1 MNPALLLLLAG
12 LGAQPSP
19 KPRLVCVITV
29 DQLRPDYLDRYRE
42 QLNGGLALLLKRGA
56 SFTDAYQDHAVTE
69 TAPGHSTILSGRWPA
84 HTGIIRNTAGVPD
97 STAPLVGS
105 PGPGASPVRFRGTAL
120 FDWLQAAEPGAR
132 ALSVSGKDR
141 GAILPLGR
149 AKAQVYW
156 YSYGAF
162 TTSHYYADSLPTW
175 LQTFNAQRVPFKAA
189 GKAWTLLLPERAYH
203 EPDSVSYEN
212 SGHDFTFP
220 HRLPTDS
227 NRAALAFLATPG
239 MDSLTLALALE
250 GMRALQLGGRGTTD
264 LLAVSLSATDY
275 IGHAY
280 GPDSREMHDQVIRL
294 DRSLGWFLQQLFVRY
309 GSGNVDVVLTA
320 DHGITPFPER
330 SRALGHPGAQRVV
343 PDSVIRG
350 VNAALDARVG
360 GADWFGF
367 ESGMLLLPDRS
378 KLAALGVDVDSVV
391 TAVAARLGA
400 LPGVTRVDRPGDL
413 ARADTTA
420 AVVRRWVH
428 SLPSDASVELVVT
441 LQPYCIWSYPN
452 LAIATHGQ
460 PNDFDA
466 HVPLVFWGPG
476 FRRGVY
482 PGRVNTV
489 DIAPTLARL
498 LGLTPSEPLDG
509 RVLTEAIASQD

>member
-1 MNPALLLLLAG
+1 MNPALLLFLAG

-84 HTGIIRNTAGVPD
+84 HTGIIRNSAGVPD

-227 NRAALAFLATPG
+227 DRAALALLATPG

-250 GMRALQLGGRGTTD
+250 RGRALQLSGLR
-264 LLAVSLSATDY
+264 ADY
-275 IGHAY
+275 
-280 GPDSREMHDQVIRL
+280 P
-294 DRSLGWFLQQLFVRY
+294 
-309 GSGNVDVVLTA
+309 
-320 DHGITPFPER
+320 
-330 SRALGHPGAQRVV
+330 PGAWPLPPALIQHHHR
-343 PDSVIRG
+343 R
-350 VNAALDARVG
+350 AA
-360 GADWFGF
+360 
-367 ESGMLLLPDRS
+367 
-378 KLAALGVDVDSVV
+378 
-391 TAVAARLGA
+391 
-400 LPGVTRVDRPGDL
+400 
-413 ARADTTA
+413 
-420 AVVRRWVH
+420 
-428 SLPSDASVELVVT
+428 PS
-441 LQPYCIWSYPN
+441 N
-452 LAIATHGQ
+452 
-460 PNDFDA
+460 
-466 HVPLVFWGPG
+466 
-476 FRRGVY
+476 
-482 PGRVNTV
+482 
-489 DIAPTLARL
+489 
-498 LGLTPSEPLDG
+498 
-509 RVLTEAIASQD
+509 

>member
-1 MNPALLLLLAG
+1 MNPSLLLLLAG
-12 LGAQPSP
+12 LGTHPSP
-19 KPRLVCVITV
+19 RPRLVVVITV
-29 DQLRPDYLDRYRE
+29 DQLRSDYLERYRE

-56 SFTDAYQDHAVTE
+56 SFPDAYQDHAVTE

-84 HTGIIRNTAGVPD
+84 HTGIIRNSAGVQD

-105 PGPGASPVRFRGTAL
+105 PGPGASPVRFRGSGL

-156 YSYGAF
+156 YSYGVF
-162 TTSHYYADSLPTW
+162 TTSHHYADSLPTW
-175 LQTFNAQRVPFKAA
+175 VQTFNAQRVPFKAA
-189 GKAWTLLLPERAYH
+189 GKAWTLLLAERAYP

-212 SGHDFTFP
+212 GGHDFTFP
-220 HRLPTDS
+220 HRLPADS
-227 NRAALAFLATPG
+227 DRAALAFLATPG

-250 GMRALQLGGRGTTD
+250 GMRALQLGGRGATD

-275 IGHAY
+275 IGHPY
-280 GPDSREMHDQVIRL
+280 RPHPPEMHDQVVRL
-294 DRSLGWFLQQLFVRY
+294 HRSLRWCLAQLFVRY
-309 GSGNVDVVLTA
+309 GSGDVVVVLTA

-330 SRALGHPGAQRVV
+330 SRTLGHPGAQRVI

-367 ESGMLLLPDRS
+367 ETGMLLLPDRS

-391 TAVAARLGA
+391 TAVAARLRP
-400 LPGVTRVDRPGDL
+400 LPGVARVDRPGDL

-420 AVVRRWVH
+420 AAVRRWVH
-428 SLPSDASVELVVT
+428 NLPS
-441 LQPYCIWSYPN
+441 
-452 LAIATHGQ
+452 G
-460 PNDFDA
+460 
-466 HVPLVFWGPG
+466 
-476 FRRGVY
+476 
-482 PGRVNTV
+482 
-489 DIAPTLARL
+489 
-498 LGLTPSEPLDG
+498 
-509 RVLTEAIASQD
+509 

>member
-97 STAPLVGS
+97 STAPL
-105 PGPGASPVRFRGTAL
+105 
-120 FDWLQAAEPGAR
+120 
-132 ALSVSGKDR
+132 
-141 GAILPLGR
+141 
-149 AKAQVYW
+149 
-156 YSYGAF
+156 
-162 TTSHYYADSLPTW
+162 
-175 LQTFNAQRVPFKAA
+175 
-189 GKAWTLLLPERAYH
+189 LPERAYH

-250 GMRALQLGGRGTTD
+250 GMRALQLGGRGATD

-330 SRALGHPGAQRVV
+330 SRGLGHPGAQRVV